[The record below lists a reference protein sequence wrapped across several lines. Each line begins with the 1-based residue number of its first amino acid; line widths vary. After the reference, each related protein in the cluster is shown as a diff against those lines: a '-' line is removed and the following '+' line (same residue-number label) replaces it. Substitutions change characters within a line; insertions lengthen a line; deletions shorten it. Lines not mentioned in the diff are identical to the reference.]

1 MPGAVVVVDEGESM
15 IVLSDELKQAAQALG
30 ESLRATEA
38 VQAYLAAQTRL
49 RADPEAS
56 SLEDRFLQL
65 YHSLLTRQQAGEE
78 LTQAEVD
85 EIYALHSQM
94 QRHPLIAERDMA
106 LTLLKSTF
114 AVAGLDLSNE
124 LGLDFTALA
133 QET

>member
-1 MPGAVVVVDEGESM
+1 M
-15 IVLSDELKQAAQALG
+15 IVLSEELKQAAQALG

-38 VQAYLAAQTRL
+38 MQAYLAAQACL

-65 YHSLLTRQQAGEE
+65 YHSLLARQQAGEE

-85 EIYALHSQM
+85 EFYALRSQM
-94 QRHPLIAERDMA
+94 QRHPLIAERDAA
-106 LTLLKSTF
+106 LTLLRSTF
-114 AVAGLDLSNE
+114 AVAGLELSNE